1 MTREDYFR
9 SLAEDIDI
17 EMVREACQ
25 EPTRPARFQLG
36 GLLRLPGREDV
47 RTFKRDATLEDL
59 EQSLAM
65 DEAGL
70 LSPDL
75 TDRERRGRERIVAIK
90 RLELALLRPH
100 WAGGVTM
107 STAVEHFLRECGL
120 T

>member
-1 MTREDYFR
+1 MTREDYFT

-17 EMVREACQ
+17 EMLRQAYQ
-25 EPTRPARFQLG
+25 DATPPPRFKLD
-36 GLLRLPGREDV
+36 GLLRLPGGEDV
-47 RTFKRDATLEDL
+47 RTFKRDATLKDL

-65 DEAGL
+65 DEAEL

-75 TDRERRGRERIVAIK
+75 TDRERRGLERIVAIK
-90 RLELALLRPH
+90 RLELELLRPH

-107 STAVEHFLRECGL
+107 SEAVERFLREFGL